1 MLRGCSLNSHEHYEE
16 LCALAVSGQASQP
29 DLADLKAHLETCPS
43 CRGLADDFTQIG
55 AQGLSVLA
63 AKQSRCQIPSG
74 MTQRF
79 VARAR
84 SEGIE
89 MSRATAARVVKRNRT
104 VLVAAMGAVAAVVLI
119 VGLLTIRKIHPSSSL
134 ANQAP
139 PLAQQASVTPSAAPS
154 PTSRVQDAEFRQQLT
169 AARKEMS
176 SLTATIRA
184 QHDELE
190 ALSKV
195 KDSLNS
201 QLIEAEQQNASFR
214 SEKAEWE
221 ARATLLQAELE
232 KSRADKST
240 SDVALTLQ
248 ETELRELRKKVDEQA
263 DLLRQQEELTARG
276 SDVRD
281 LVVARNLHIIDVHD
295 RDGDGKSQRA
305 FGRIFYTEGKS
316 LIFYAYDLSDARKVD
331 AKVSF
336 HVWGGRLGA
345 EKPIESLGVF
355 HNDDAS
361 DGRWVLTFDDP
372 HVLAQINSV
381 FVTVESSRK
390 AIREPGGRRI
400 LFAFLGEKPNHP

>member
-1 MLRGCSLNSHEHYEE
+1 MPRGCSLNSHEHYEE
-16 LCALAVSGQASQP
+16 LCALAASGQALQP
-29 DLADLKAHLETCPS
+29 DLADLKAHLESCPS
-43 CRGLADDFTQIG
+43 CRGLADDFTEVS
-55 AQGLSVLA
+55 AQGLSMLA
-63 AKQSRCQIPSG
+63 ARRSQCQIPSG

-89 MSRATAARVVKRNRT
+89 MSRGAAARVIKRNRT
-104 VLVAAMGAVAAVVLI
+104 VLVVAMGAVAAVVLI
-119 VGLLTIRKIHPSSSL
+119 AGILTIRKIHPSSSL
-134 ANQAP
+134 ANQAQP
-139 PLAQQASVTPSAAPS
+139 PFQQAAVTPAAVPS
-154 PTSRVQDAEFRQQLT
+154 STSRVQNTELQQQLT

-176 SLTATIRA
+176 SLAATISA
-184 QHDELE
+184 QRDELE
-190 ALSKV
+190 ALGKV

-201 QLIEAEQQNASFR
+201 RLIEAEQQNAGLH
-214 SEKAEWE
+214 SERVEWQT
-221 ARATLLQAELE
+221 RTSQLQAELE
-232 KSRADKST
+232 KSRSDKGT

-263 DLLRQQEELTARG
+263 DSLRQQEDLTARG

-316 LIFYAYDLSDARKVD
+316 LIFYAYDLGDPRKVD

-336 HVWGGRLGA
+336 CVWGERLGA
-345 EKPIESLGVF
+345 QKPIKSLGVF
-355 HNDDAS
+355 HNDDPS

-372 HVLAQINSV
+372 HVLAQIDSV
-381 FVTVESSRK
+381 FVTAESSRK
-390 AIREPGGRRI
+390 AIREPGGRRV

>member
-1 MLRGCSLNSHEHYEE
+1 MPNC
-16 LCALAVSGQASQP
+16 
-29 DLADLKAHLETCPS
+29 
-43 CRGLADDFTQIG
+43 
-55 AQGLSVLA
+55 
-63 AKQSRCQIPSG
+63 
-74 MTQRF
+74 
-79 VARAR
+79 
-84 SEGIE
+84 
-89 MSRATAARVVKRNRT
+89 
-104 VLVAAMGAVAAVVLI
+104 
-119 VGLLTIRKIHPSSSL
+119 SSS
-134 ANQAP
+134 
-139 PLAQQASVTPSAAPS
+139 
-154 PTSRVQDAEFRQQLT
+154 LT

-176 SLTATIRA
+176 SLAATIRA
-184 QHDELE
+184 QRDELE

-201 QLIEAEQQNASFR
+201 RLIEAEQQNAGFH
-214 SEKAEWE
+214 SEKAEWKP
-221 ARATLLQAELE
+221 ASRSFRQNW
-232 KSRADKST
+232 KSRASDKGT

-316 LIFYAYDLSDARKVD
+316 LIFYAYDLGDPRKVD

-336 HVWGGRLGA
+336 YVWGGRLGA

-355 HNDDAS
+355 HNDDVS

>member
-1 MLRGCSLNSHEHYEE
+1 VLRGCSLNSHEHFEE
-16 LCALAVSGQASQP
+16 LCALAASGQASQP

-43 CRGLADDFTQIG
+43 CRSFTDDVMQLS
-55 AQGLSVLA
+55 AQSLSMLA
-63 AKQSRCQIPSG
+63 AKRSQCEIPSG

-84 SEGIE
+84 TEGIA
-89 MSRATAARVVKRNRT
+89 MSWGTIPRMRRNQP
-104 VLVAAMGAVAAVVLI
+104 LLIAAMGAVAAVVLI
-119 VGLLTIRKIHPSSSL
+119 AGLLTIRKIHPSSSL
-134 ANQAP
+134 ANQAR
-139 PLAQQASVTPSAAPS
+139 PLARQASVTPTAVPS
-154 PTSRVQDAEFRQQLT
+154 PTSRVQDAELEQQLT

-176 SLTATIRA
+176 SLASTIRA
-184 QHDELE
+184 QRDELE

-195 KDSLNS
+195 KDTLNS
-201 QLIEAEQQNASFR
+201 QLIEAEQQNAGLH
-214 SEKAEWE
+214 SEKAEWQS
-221 ARATLLQAELE
+221 RTSQLQTELE
-232 KSRADKST
+232 KSRSDKGM

-316 LIFYAYDLSDARKVD
+316 LIFYAYDLGDPRKVD

-336 HVWGGRLGA
+336 YVWGGRLGA

-390 AIREPGGRRI
+390 AIREPGGRKI